1 MTFVECTIDHLR
13 MQRRCCSTHRK
24 ENGSPEHSTLPK
36 NANNCSLLAGS
47 PFYSLRLARIK
58 HRMEKKKNCAPQ
70 TQRHN
75 AFRHEFD
82 HLHLH
87 PLRPKGVEVVLGG
100 DRAIRLRYQTPE
112 GAGCGFERIQCTY
125 CKPADLRNDPMP
137 GGVVRVGVMGWWSR
151 ILINFD
157 YCCCAT
163 S

>member
-13 MQRRCCSTHRK
+13 MQRRCCSTQRK
-24 ENGSPEHSTLPK
+24 ENGSPEHSTLAK

-58 HRMEKKKNCAPQ
+58 HRKEKKKKLFTSDTK
-70 TQRHN
+70 TQRLPP
-75 AFRHEFD
+75 RVWPPS
-82 HLHLH
+82 LH

-137 GGVVRVGVMGWWSR
+137 GGVVRVGWWSR